1 MAKIW
6 RRRLRRVLVD
16 VDTQIDLLIPQAN
29 QVDAPLLRNIRRLM
43 AWGRLNHY
51 PVISTVLSCR
61 PDDSALDP
69 KAHRVCIE
77 GTKGQEKISYSM
89 LANSVRFNPDRYTD
103 LPENLLKNHQQVIF
117 EKHTADIFN
126 QPRADRL
133 LTGLAADEFIVFGS
147 ELESAIQMTV
157 LGLLSR
163 RKRVTVV
170 LDAISID
177 GVCVSHYANFIS
189 RKTDSHNQN
198 FAPAGNP
205 SNVPDRGGNGVD
217 HGYGNNGVLT
227 NLADR
232 KKLIRS
238 ARLTLRKL
246 EAKGAK
252 IKITE
257 TIAGKSRLTG
267 GVLGHH
273 DHLSLHST

>member
-16 VDTQIDLLIPQAN
+16 VDTQIDLLIPQAGR
-29 QVDAPLLRNIRRLM
+29 VDITLLRNIRRLM

-61 PDDSALDP
+61 PDESATDP
-69 KAHRVCIE
+69 KTHRICIE
-77 GTKGQEKISYSM
+77 GTKGQKKISYSM
-89 LANSVRFNPDRYTD
+89 LANSVWFKADRYTD
-103 LPENLLKNHQQVIF
+103 LPKNIFKKHQQIIF
-117 EKHTADIFN
+117 EKHTEDIFN
-126 QPRADRL
+126 LPRADRL
-133 LTGLAADEFIVFGS
+133 LTDLATDEFIVFGS

-157 LGLLSR
+157 LGFLSR

-170 LDAISID
+170 LDAISIN
-177 GVCVSHYANFIS
+177 GLCVSHYINSINRNTNS
-189 RKTDSHNQN
+189 QN
-198 FAPAGNP
+198 PFFNPAGNP
-205 SNVPDRGGNGVD
+205 GDIPDRGDNGVD
-217 HGYGNNGVLT
+217 PGYGNNGFSA

-232 KKLIRS
+232 KNKIRS

-273 DHLSLHST
+273 DHLSVQST